1 MSTVQFKSDKINE
14 VTAIETVKQIA
25 KDRKI
30 TLSELLVEMLTAYQT
45 PSASPAIELTN
56 EEQTIVNHAVSTGR
70 DYNTLLKTGLIA
82 ESKKVSTQSVKLE
95 ALKTAMS
102 EGQDDINT
110 TVRGSADLRID
121 RAVRSVFAHN
131 DCQSD
136 IGNQWFLTATSIQK
150 LTNCNMTAI
159 KKYLEDNE
167 TEINS
172 HHTNHGLSDLTNRGR
187 KGRSIVEEVV
197 V

>member
-1 MSTVQFKSDKINE
+1 MTSVQFKSDKTDE
-14 VTAIETVKQIA
+14 VTAIATVKQIA
-25 KDRKI
+25 KDRNI
-30 TLSELLVEMLTAYQT
+30 SLSALLIEMLTAYQT
-45 PSASPAIELTN
+45 PSAFPVIELN
-56 EEQTIVNHAVSTGR
+56 EDEQTIVNQAIATGR

-82 ESKKVSTQSVKLE
+82 ECKKVSTQSVKLE

-102 EGQDDINT
+102 EGHDDINT

-172 HHTNHGLSDLTNRGR
+172 HHTKHGLTDLTNRGR
-187 KGRSIVEEVV
+187 KGRSIIDEVV
-197 V
+197 I